1 MSAWLRE
8 HWRTLTLTLARMAGN
23 PLATLLN
30 VMVIGV
36 ALALPLGGYMLLQN
50 LGSVTRQLAG
60 HPQVS
65 LFLAPEAGKADIAAL
80 EARLRQI
87 PGVRALRFI
96 PREQALEGLKRSEN
110 LSDVIATLQT
120 NPLPDAFVLDT
131 GGSAA
136 DLEILEP
143 QLKALPR
150 IAHVQLDSAWVRRL
164 EALIALGRT
173 TVLILATLLASGLV
187 AVTFNTIRL
196 QILTQKDAIEV
207 SKLIGATDAFIR
219 RPFFHLGLIQGALG
233 GLAAQAIV
241 YLCVLILNRSILEL
255 AQLYGSDFRLDF
267 FGFSD
272 CFALLAFSAFLGWLG
287 AYLSVSRHLANME
300 PGQRP

>member
-1 MSAWLRE
+1 MSAWLRQ
-8 HWRTLTLTLARMAGN
+8 HWQTLTLTLARLAGN

-50 LGSVTRQLAG
+50 LGSVTRQLTG

-65 LFLAPEAGKADIAAL
+65 LFLAPEAGKADIDAL
-80 EARLRQI
+80 ETRLKQI

-120 NPLPDAFVLDT
+120 NPLPDAFVLET
-131 GGSAA
+131 GGTAA
-136 DLEILEP
+136 ELEKLEP
-143 QLKALPR
+143 VLKALPR
-150 IAHVQLDSAWVRRL
+150 IAHVQLDSAWVKRL
-164 EALIALGRT
+164 EALLGLGRT

-196 QILTQKDAIEV
+196 QILTQKDEIEV

-233 GLAAQAIV
+233 GLAALAIV
-241 YLCVLILNRSILEL
+241 YLCMLILNRSILEL
-255 AQLYGSDFRLDF
+255 AQLYGSDFRLGF
-267 FGFSD
+267 FEFSD
-272 CFALLAFSAFLGWLG
+272 CFALLAFAAFLGWLG

-300 PGQRP
+300 PG